1 MVQPRVCLNMIVK
14 NEAAIIERCLA
25 SMIGVVECYVIC
37 DTGYTDNTVEIITS
51 FFQDHG
57 IPGEIIHTDFKDFS
71 QARNEALSAAQN
83 SKMDFDYIL
92 LCDADMEMQVLSPNW
107 NTDLIGRAHMIEQ
120 KSSSGLEYPNLRM
133 VQKSLP
139 CKYVGVTHEYL
150 DTQGAP
156 TMILSG
162 LGFFDHE
169 IGSNRAEKYD
179 RDIRLLT
186 EGLKAEPNNS
196 RYIFYLGNSYL
207 ESGRLPEA
215 IDCYQKRITMGGY
228 NEEVFISKYRIGR
241 AYARL
246 GEEAQFIKQMLDT
259 FDEFQDRAEP
269 IYTVANKSLSKR
281 QYRLALGFA
290 EMGMQVPKPNSKLFV
305 EGDVYDWRLPDVA
318 AVALYW
324 LGRPAEALKI
334 NLAIID
340 LVPPDQ
346 RGRIVENIKFCES
359 KLGVEA

>member
-1 MVQPRVCLNMIVK
+1 MDQPRVCLNMIVK
-14 NEAAIIERCLA
+14 NEAAIIERCLE

-37 DTGYTDNTVEIITS
+37 DTGSTDNTVEIITS

-57 IPGEIIHTDFKDFS
+57 IPGEIIYTDFKDFS

-107 NTDLIGRAHMIEQ
+107 NTALIDKAYMIEQ
-120 KSSSGLEYPNLRM
+120 KSISGMEYPNWRM

-139 CKYVGVTHEYL
+139 CKYVGVTHEHL

-156 TMILSG
+156 TIFLPG
-162 LGFFDHE
+162 LAFLDHAT
-169 IGSNRAEKYD
+169 GSNRAEKYD

-186 EGLKAEPNNS
+186 EGLKAEPDNS
-196 RYIFYLGNSYL
+196 RYMFYLGNSYL

-228 NEEVFISKYRIGR
+228 YEELFVSKYRLGK
-241 AYARL
+241 AYGLL

-259 FDEFQDRAEP
+259 FDEFQHRAEP
-269 IYTVANKSLSKR
+269 IYAVALHSLSKC

-290 EMGMQVPKPNSKLFV
+290 EMGMQVPKPVSKLFV
-305 EGDVYDWRLPDVA
+305 ESDVYDWRLPDVV

-324 LGRPAEALKI
+324 LGRHAEALKI

-340 LVPPDQ
+340 LVPSEQ
-346 RGRIVENIKFCES
+346 SERIVENIKFCES
-359 KLGVEA
+359 KLGIEA